1 MEPRQKRQ
9 KFTKEMYIFRNPK
22 IVIEATEYADIL
34 MTAGL
39 SVAQG
44 FETPFETSDETLST
58 CG

>member
-1 MEPRQKRQ
+1 ML
-9 KFTKEMYIFRNPK
+9 IFRNPK

-44 FETPFETSDETLST
+44 FETPLETSDETYST